1 MTIEPICYY
10 CKKIIQ
16 KCYEIYMFVD
26 KSFCSLYCR
35 NKHMKYIMSIDPDLN
50 NPYKWNNN
58 VIENLT
64 IQVNYSINI
73 KNDLFETKSKTNLYK
88 SESLT
93 NLLHNKENEKYKK
106 YRVLNNF
113 NHIIIKITDN
123 KSKYLMYIC
132 LTLIICNIVISS
144 K

>member
-1 MTIEPICYY
+1 MTTEPICYY
-10 CKKIIQ
+10 CKKIIE
-16 KCYEIYMFVD
+16 KYNEIYMCVD

-58 VIENLT
+58 VT

-73 KNDLFETKSKTNLYK
+73 NDVIETKSKIKLYK
-88 SESLT
+88 SKSLT
-93 NLLHNKENEKYKK
+93 NLLYDKENEKNKK
-106 YRVLNNF
+106 YIVFSNF
-113 NHIIIKITDN
+113 NNYIVKITDKN
-123 KSKYLMYIC
+123 LKCLIYIS
-132 LTLIICNIVISS
+132 LTIIICNIIIAS